1 MFNYIFNESIS
12 FFWMYYFIYQLQLGE
27 SIDEMMMYKCKLHT
41 KKRKQKGSYVHLAN
55 KLSN

>member
-1 MFNYIFNESIS
+1 
-12 FFWMYYFIYQLQLGE
+12 MYYFIYQLQLGE